1 MAERFVAAWSLERP
15 VLPAPHQIVAA
26 LWASTVEMPVSSPR
40 SLVFHGWVTLSSTL
54 LGFALG
60 AVLGMV
66 LAIGIVHVRTLERS
80 LMPWLIAS
88 QTIPI
93 LAIAP
98 IVVVA
103 LGAVGITGLVPKA
116 LISMYLSFFPVAI
129 GMVKGLTSPDP
140 MLLDLIRTYSA
151 GRLQTLLRLRLPAA
165 LPYLFASLKIA
176 VAISLVGAI
185 VGELPTGSSLGL
197 GARLLVGLLLRPDHP
212 DLGRA
217 VRGRDPGG
225 LPRPGGGAG
234 GAPDRP
240 GHGSAAMSAVA
251 AAVLA
256 VAFAALIGWAH
267 ARPGAVPAVFWIAT
281 LAAWAGAWWL
291 NHRLAGSMPKR
302 ARERPARHPV
312 AAAVRARRVR
322 PVGDRL
328 RRRRHSVRAAAAAL
342 GDPRQARHLG
352 RDPAPGFRPDRPEV
366 GAAGLGHRRRSRG
379 SRWR

>member
-1 MAERFVAAWSLERP
+1 MARIVAIVTVLAVLLAAWYAAALPMNSGLPSFPAGGSLTERFLAAWSLERP

-26 LWASTVEMPVSSPR
+26 LWATTVDMPVSSPR

-60 AVLGMV
+60 TVLGMA
-66 LAIGIVHVRTLERS
+66 LAIGIVYVRTLERS

-165 LPYLFASLKIA
+165 VPYLFASLKVA

-197 GARLLVGLLLRPDHP
+197 GARLLT
-212 DLGRA
+212 
-217 VRGRDPGG
+217 
-225 LPRPGGGAG
+225 
-234 GAPDRP
+234 
-240 GHGSAAMSAVA
+240 GSYYGQTVQIWAALFAAAILAACLVQAVA
-251 AAVLA
+251 LA
-256 VAFAALIGWAH
+256 ERLTAKVMG
-267 ARPGAVPAVFWIAT
+267 ARP
-281 LAAWAGAWWL
+281 
-291 NHRLAGSMPKR
+291 
-302 ARERPARHPV
+302 
-312 AAAVRARRVR
+312 
-322 PVGDRL
+322 
-328 RRRRHSVRAAAAAL
+328 
-342 GDPRQARHLG
+342 
-352 RDPAPGFRPDRPEV
+352 
-366 GAAGLGHRRRSRG
+366 
-379 SRWR
+379 

>member
-1 MAERFVAAWSLERP
+1 MTSESALARIVPVAAMLAALLAVWYAATLPMNSGLPSFPAGGTLPERFVAAWSLDRP

-26 LWASTVEMPVSSPR
+26 LWATTVEMPVSSPR
-40 SLVFHGWVTLSSTL
+40 SLVFHGWATLSSTL

-60 AVLGMV
+60 AVLGMA
-66 LAIGIVHVRTLERS
+66 LAIGIVHVRTLQRS

-129 GMVKGLTSPDP
+129 GMVKGLTSPEP

-151 GRLQTLLRLRLPAA
+151 SRVQTLLKLRLPAA

-197 GARLLVGLLLRPDHP
+197 GARLLS
-212 DLGRA
+212 
-217 VRGRDPGG
+217 
-225 LPRPGGGAG
+225 
-234 GAPDRP
+234 
-240 GHGSAAMSAVA
+240 GSYYGQTVQIWAALFAAAILAACLVQAVA
-251 AAVLA
+251 LA
-256 VAFAALIGWAH
+256 ERLTARAMG
-267 ARPGAVPAVFWIAT
+267 ARP
-281 LAAWAGAWWL
+281 
-291 NHRLAGSMPKR
+291 
-302 ARERPARHPV
+302 
-312 AAAVRARRVR
+312 
-322 PVGDRL
+322 
-328 RRRRHSVRAAAAAL
+328 
-342 GDPRQARHLG
+342 
-352 RDPAPGFRPDRPEV
+352 
-366 GAAGLGHRRRSRG
+366 
-379 SRWR
+379 